1 MIRTAAAAALG
12 LALLAGCGAP
22 PPDGARAGLVV
33 FAAASLAEPFSRLG
47 EEFEAARPGTT
58 VVFSFDGSAT
68 LVDQLAAGAA
78 ADVLATADRA
88 SMERAQTAGLVTGSP
103 RVFATNLPTLI
114 VPAGNP
120 ARITGLD
127 GSLAG
132 RKLVVCA
139 ERVPCGA
146 AARRLAAA
154 LRVTLSPVSEE
165 TRVSDVR
172 AKVETGQADAGI
184 VYATDARQA
193 GDRVERIAVPGAERA
208 RNDYLAAVTARTAQA
223 GPAAAFVAFVAGTRG
238 RAVLEAAG
246 FGG

>member
-1 MIRTAAAAALG
+1 MIRTVAAALSV
-12 LALLAGCGAP
+12 ALLTGCGAP
-22 PPDGARAGLVV
+22 PPDNARPGLVV

-47 EEFEAARPGTT
+47 EEFEAAHPGTT

-68 LVDQLAAGAA
+68 LVDQLAAGAD

-88 SMERAQTAGLVTGSP
+88 SMERAQTAGLVTGTP
-103 RVFATNLPTLI
+103 RLFATNVPTLI

-120 ARITGLD
+120 AGITGLD

-154 LRVTLSPVSEE
+154 LGVPLVPVSEE

-172 AKVETGQADAGI
+172 AKVESGQADAGI
-184 VYATDARQA
+184 VFTTDARQA
-193 GDRVERIAVPGAERA
+193 GDRVETILIPGAERA
-208 RNDYLAAVTARTAQA
+208 RTDYLAGVTTRTAQA
-223 GPAAAFVAFVAGTRG
+223 GPAAEFVALVTDEPG
-238 RAVLEAAG
+238 RTALGAAG